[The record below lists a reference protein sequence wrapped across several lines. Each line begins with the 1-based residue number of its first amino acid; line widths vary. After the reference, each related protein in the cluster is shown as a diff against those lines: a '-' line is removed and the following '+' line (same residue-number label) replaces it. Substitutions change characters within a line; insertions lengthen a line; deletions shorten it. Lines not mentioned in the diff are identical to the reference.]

1 MNFGEII
8 GLVQIPDV
16 EVSTLVCAC
25 QKVGVSMGKRHVLNG
40 PHEPLE
46 KGTVVGVL
54 LDHPEDIARAPLQ
67 DIRQV
72 VVVAGHQVTMVIRE
86 FPVLISHSSNLHL
99 YMCGEYL
106 DEILKPSSN
115 LAHYAVTMVASLG
128 GPETE
133 GCSR

>member
-1 MNFGEII
+1 
-8 GLVQIPDV
+8 
-16 EVSTLVCAC
+16 
-25 QKVGVSMGKRHVLNG
+25 MGKRHILNG

-46 KGTVVGVL
+46 KGTVVGDL

-72 VVVAGHQVTMVIRE
+72 LVVAGHQVTTVIRE
-86 FPVLISHSSNLHL
+86 FPILISHSSNLHL
-99 YMCGEYL
+99 YMCGGYL
-106 DEILKPSSN
+106 DEILKPRSS
-115 LAHYAVTMVASLG
+115 LAHYAVTMVALLG

>member
-1 MNFGEII
+1 
-8 GLVQIPDV
+8 
-16 EVSTLVCAC
+16 
-25 QKVGVSMGKRHVLNG
+25 MGKCHILNG
-40 PHEPLE
+40 PHKPLE

-72 VVVAGHQVTMVIRE
+72 LVVAGHQVTMVIRE
-86 FPVLISHSSNLHL
+86 FPILISHSSNLHL
-99 YMCGEYL
+99 YMCVGGGGGYL
-106 DEILKPSSN
+106 DEILKPSCN
-115 LAHYAVTMVASLG
+115 LAHYAVTMVALLG